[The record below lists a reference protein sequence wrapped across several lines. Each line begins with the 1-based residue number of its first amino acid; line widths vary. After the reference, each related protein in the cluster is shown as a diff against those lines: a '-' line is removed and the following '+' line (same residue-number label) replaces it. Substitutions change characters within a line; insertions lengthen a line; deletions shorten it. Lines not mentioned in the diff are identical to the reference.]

1 MSAMHLGKRF
11 FGRPG
16 GAKVIEDGNR
26 SAAQIALCLAW
37 AEFTTVNAKPQSTDI
52 HFKLV
57 TTVTLS
63 RPISLHSI

>member
-1 MSAMHLGKRF
+1 MRCTSVKGFSAG
-11 FGRPG
+11 PA
-16 GAKVIEDGNR
+16 AKVIEDGNR
-26 SAAQIALCLAW
+26 SAAQIALCSAW
-37 AEFTTVNAKPQSTDI
+37 AEFTTVDAKPQSTDI